1 MFSGMHYVYE
11 VYKTKSFSK
20 AAKNLYISQPAL
32 SAMIKKIEGKVGAPL
47 FDRCTN
53 PVQLT
58 EYGKRYIKIAEKI
71 MDLEDE
77 FAYYTDN
84 LDELKTGHLSIG
96 SVSFFVS
103 YILPGYISTFSSAY
117 PNVKINLF
125 ESDSYKLEQKAA
137 SGELDLVIDNYQV
150 DPKQYKTHTLT
161 EEHLLLAV
169 PASFHA
175 NRSATR
181 YQLSWEDVKNNV
193 HLNPTRPGISLKKFA
208 NEPLLTLRQPN
219 DTRKRMEA
227 IYQNAGV
234 KFSPILKLDQLLTMY
249 HMIEYGLGLSF
260 VSDTLIKCH
269 LLQAGRSQYR
279 PICHPVLQKQQVS
292 DTKYAG
298 IYQNCIAP
306 KRKLITAIIQGKI
319 KNEKNKKLFTA
330 LSYNRPGHMSAHRFH
345 AL

>member
-96 SVSFFVS
+96 SASLFVS
-103 YILPGYISTFSSAY
+103 YLLPEYISAFSAAY

-125 ESDSYKLEQKAA
+125 ESDSYNLEQKAA

-150 DPKQYKTHTLT
+150 DPKLYKTHTII
-161 EEHLLLAV
+161 EEHLLLTV
-169 PASFHA
+169 PASFDA

-193 HLNPTRPGISLKKFA
+193 HLNPTRPGVPLKKFS

-249 HMIEYGLGLSF
+249 HLIEYGLGLSF
-260 VSDTLIKCH
+260 VSDTLIKA
-269 LLQAGRSQYR
+269 LPYNPDVIYYKLDDPNTVRYVTLYYKNGKYLTRSMQEF
-279 PICHPVLQKQQVS
+279 INIVLP
-292 DTKYAG
+292 
-298 IYQNCIAP
+298 QNQIKAAEEIA
-306 KRKLITAIIQGKI
+306 K
-319 KNEKNKKLFTA
+319 
-330 LSYNRPGHMSAHRFH
+330 
-345 AL
+345 

>member
-96 SVSFFVS
+96 SASFFVS

-227 IYQNAGV
+227 IYQNAGI

-260 VSDTLIKCH
+260 VSDTLIKCLPYNPNVIYYKLEDPNTVRYVTLYYKNSKYLTRSMQEFIKIV
-269 LLQAGRSQYR
+269 LLQNENSSQ
-279 PICHPVLQKQQVS
+279 P
-292 DTKYAG
+292 
-298 IYQNCIAP
+298 
-306 KRKLITAIIQGKI
+306 
-319 KNEKNKKLFTA
+319 
-330 LSYNRPGHMSAHRFH
+330 
-345 AL
+345 

>member
-96 SVSFFVS
+96 SASFFVS

-137 SGELDLVIDNYQV
+137 SGALDLVIDNYQV

-260 VSDTLIKCH
+260 VSDTLIKCLPYNPNVIYYKLEDPNTVRYVTLYYKNSKYLTRSMQEFIKIV
-269 LLQAGRSQYR
+269 LLQNENSSQ
-279 PICHPVLQKQQVS
+279 P
-292 DTKYAG
+292 
-298 IYQNCIAP
+298 
-306 KRKLITAIIQGKI
+306 
-319 KNEKNKKLFTA
+319 
-330 LSYNRPGHMSAHRFH
+330 
-345 AL
+345 

>member
-96 SVSFFVS
+96 SASFFVS

-249 HMIEYGLGLSF
+249 HMI
-260 VSDTLIKCH
+260 
-269 LLQAGRSQYR
+269 
-279 PICHPVLQKQQVS
+279 
-292 DTKYAG
+292 
-298 IYQNCIAP
+298 
-306 KRKLITAIIQGKI
+306 
-319 KNEKNKKLFTA
+319 
-330 LSYNRPGHMSAHRFH
+330 
-345 AL
+345 

>member
-96 SVSFFVS
+96 SASFFVS
-103 YILPGYISTFSSAY
+103 YILPGYISAFSSAY

-260 VSDTLIKCH
+260 VSDTLIKCLPYNPNVIYYKLEDPNTVRYVTLYYKNSKYLTRSMQEFIKIV
-269 LLQAGRSQYR
+269 LLQNANSSQ
-279 PICHPVLQKQQVS
+279 P
-292 DTKYAG
+292 
-298 IYQNCIAP
+298 
-306 KRKLITAIIQGKI
+306 
-319 KNEKNKKLFTA
+319 
-330 LSYNRPGHMSAHRFH
+330 
-345 AL
+345 

>member
-96 SVSFFVS
+96 SASFFVS

-208 NEPLLTLRQPN
+208 NEPMLTLRQPN

-260 VSDTLIKCH
+260 VSDTLIKCLPYNPNVIYYKLEDPNTVRYVTLYYKNSKYLTRSMQEFIKIV
-269 LLQAGRSQYR
+269 LLQNENSSQ
-279 PICHPVLQKQQVS
+279 P
-292 DTKYAG
+292 
-298 IYQNCIAP
+298 
-306 KRKLITAIIQGKI
+306 
-319 KNEKNKKLFTA
+319 
-330 LSYNRPGHMSAHRFH
+330 
-345 AL
+345 

>member
-96 SVSFFVS
+96 SASFFVS

-181 YQLSWEDVKNNV
+181 YQLSWEDVKNKV

-208 NEPLLTLRQPN
+208 NEPMLTLRQPN

-260 VSDTLIKCH
+260 VSDTLIKCLPYNPNVIYYKLEDPNTVRYVTLYYKNSKYLTRSMQEFIKIV
-269 LLQAGRSQYR
+269 LLQNENSSQ
-279 PICHPVLQKQQVS
+279 P
-292 DTKYAG
+292 
-298 IYQNCIAP
+298 
-306 KRKLITAIIQGKI
+306 
-319 KNEKNKKLFTA
+319 
-330 LSYNRPGHMSAHRFH
+330 
-345 AL
+345 

>member
-20 AAKNLYISQPAL
+20 AVKNLYISQPAL

-234 KFSPILKLDQLLTMY
+234 KFSLILKLDQLLTMY

-260 VSDTLIKCH
+260 VSDTLIKCLPYNPNVIYYKLEDPNTVRYVTLYYKNSKYLTRSMQEFIKIV
-269 LLQAGRSQYR
+269 LLQNENSSQ
-279 PICHPVLQKQQVS
+279 P
-292 DTKYAG
+292 
-298 IYQNCIAP
+298 
-306 KRKLITAIIQGKI
+306 
-319 KNEKNKKLFTA
+319 
-330 LSYNRPGHMSAHRFH
+330 
-345 AL
+345 

>member
-260 VSDTLIKCH
+260 VSDTLIKCLPYNPNVIYYKLEDPNTVRYVTLYYKNSKYLTRSMQEFIKIV
-269 LLQAGRSQYR
+269 LLQNENSSQ
-279 PICHPVLQKQQVS
+279 P
-292 DTKYAG
+292 
-298 IYQNCIAP
+298 
-306 KRKLITAIIQGKI
+306 
-319 KNEKNKKLFTA
+319 
-330 LSYNRPGHMSAHRFH
+330 
-345 AL
+345 